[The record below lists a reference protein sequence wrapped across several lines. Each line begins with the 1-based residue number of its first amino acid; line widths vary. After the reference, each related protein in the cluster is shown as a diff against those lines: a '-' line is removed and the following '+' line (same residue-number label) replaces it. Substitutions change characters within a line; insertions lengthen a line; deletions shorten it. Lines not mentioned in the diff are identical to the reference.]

1 MFKFGPAAG
10 NKSQFNNYF
19 YLPEGGF
26 QLFDFVHNIDI
37 WAAISFILGFI
48 FVIIEMFF
56 PVSVYRVLWV

>member
-10 NKSQFNNYF
+10 NKSQFNKYF

-26 QLFDFVHNIDI
+26 PLFDFVHNIDI

-48 FVIIEMFF
+48 
-56 PVSVYRVLWV
+56 L